1 MDVQPM
7 TVSRAFS
14 FERMLSVGQFAHVLG
29 RTSKAI
35 YDLRHRGSLP
45 PAVHVGGKLYWFA
58 EDVEAWLQEQKEVA
72 G

>member
-1 MDVQPM
+1 M

-14 FERMLSVGQFAHVLG
+14 FEHMLNVEQFALVLG

-35 YDLRHRGSLP
+35 YDLRRRGSLP
-45 PAVHVGGKLYWFA
+45 PAMHVAGKLYWFA
-58 EDVEAWLQEQKEVA
+58 EEIEAWMQEQKEVA

>member
-1 MDVQPM
+1 MSVTQ
-7 TVSRAFS
+7 AFS
-14 FERMLSVGQFAHVLG
+14 FEHMLNVEQFAAILG

-58 EDVEAWLQEQKEVA
+58 VDIEAWMEEQKEVA
-72 G
+72 E